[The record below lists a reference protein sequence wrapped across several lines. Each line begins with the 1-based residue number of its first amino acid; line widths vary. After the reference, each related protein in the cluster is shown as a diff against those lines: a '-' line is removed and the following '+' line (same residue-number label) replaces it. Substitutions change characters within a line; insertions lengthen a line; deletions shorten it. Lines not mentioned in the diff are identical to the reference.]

1 MKKANKKKSNLVR
14 LKNKKVSQKNL
25 KNKSKKNNSNSPTLS
40 LLAPQNQ
47 IELESKYCSCLQKVS
62 QQKISNPYG
71 ICTQSIFGS
80 RGSVR
85 DKVVDCQPYY
95 DYSKMTVKNLK
106 KKAKE
111 KKLLNYSTMKKK
123 ELVKKLEK
131 LIK

>member
-1 MKKANKKKSNLVR
+1 MSVRKYQKKSKVRKSTQKTRSRKKKLN
-14 LKNKKVSQKNL
+14 SQ
-25 KNKSKKNNSNSPTLS
+25 SPTLS

-47 IELESKYCSCLQKVS
+47 IKLEGKYCSCLQKVRE
-62 QQKISNPYG
+62 QKINNPYG

-95 DYSKMTVKNLK
+95 DYSKMTVKILK

-111 KKLLNYSTMKKK
+111 KGISNYSKLKKK
-123 ELVKKLEK
+123 ELVTKLEK
-131 LIK
+131 LR